1 MNSLLNI
8 IATAIR
14 MSIPLGYAAIGGSI
28 SEFSGV
34 VALGL
39 EGFMTIGAFTA
50 VVGAYYL
57 GSAWLG
63 VLAAMIAGTLFAL
76 VFGLFCIKY
85 KSNQIVAGV
94 GMNIIAEGLVSVL
107 MISIFGSKGKSAVV
121 DALPAVNIPVIKDI
135 PILNTL
141 FSGYTGLAY
150 LLFAVMVIAWIV
162 IYKMPAGIRLRAT
175 GINDTVVDSLG
186 LRSGM
191 IKYVAVGVCGALSA
205 LGGAFLSLS
214 QLNFYSKDGMGEGS
228 DVAKFLSL
236 TTMELIEVIL
246 SKENLNRAYK
256 KVVAN
261 KGAGGVDGVAV
272 EELGNYI
279 RENREKI
286 ITSLRNR
293 TYIPKPVRRVYI
305 PKDNGKKRPLGIP
318 TALDRTIQ
326 QAISQPISDIY
337 EEIFSDYSYGFRPGR
352 SCHDA
357 IRQALEYLN
366 DGYEWVVDIDIE
378 QFFDK
383 VNHDKLIQIL
393 REQVNDSTTLNLIR
407 KYLKAGVMENGLEKA
422 TITGVPQGGPLSV
435 VCSNVYLDK
444 LDKELEHRGLRFTRY
459 ADDVLIITKS
469 EMAANR
475 VLKSIS
481 EWLERKLFL
490 KVNATKT
497 KVVRPTR
504 SKYLGFTFLKNG
516 REWKVK
522 PTTEKKKKLKKKL
535 SEYLKRGKAI
545 ARPLAV
551 TVKRVNEMVRGWINY
566 FRIGM
571 MKEYMEKFGE
581 WLRHKIRVIVMKQ
594 WKKPKTIYR
603 NLSYLNWKNRNGFSH
618 EEIYKVANSRLGW
631 YKRSGMNVVNFI
643 ISKDL
648 LENRIKDG
656 AGLLNPLSYYLAKVG
671 I

>member
-1 MNSLLNI
+1 MN
-8 IATAIR
+8 
-14 MSIPLGYAAIGGSI
+14 
-28 SEFSGV
+28 
-34 VALGL
+34 
-39 EGFMTIGAFTA
+39 
-50 VVGAYYL
+50 
-57 GSAWLG
+57 
-63 VLAAMIAGTLFAL
+63 
-76 VFGLFCIKY
+76 
-85 KSNQIVAGV
+85 
-94 GMNIIAEGLVSVL
+94 
-107 MISIFGSKGKSAVV
+107 
-121 DALPAVNIPVIKDI
+121 
-135 PILNTL
+135 
-141 FSGYTGLAY
+141 
-150 LLFAVMVIAWIV
+150 
-162 IYKMPAGIRLRAT
+162 
-175 GINDTVVDSLG
+175 
-186 LRSGM
+186 
-191 IKYVAVGVCGALSA
+191 VGVIRG
-205 LGGAFLSLS
+205 
-214 QLNFYSKDGMGEGS
+214 
-228 DVAKFLSL
+228 V
-236 TTMELIEVIL
+236 TTVELIDVIT

-261 KGAGGVDGVAV
+261 KGAGGVDGVTV
-272 EELGNYI
+272 EELGDYI
-279 RENREKI
+279 RENKDTI

-326 QAISQPISDIY
+326 QAIAQPISDIY
-337 EEIFSDYSYGFRPGR
+337 ENVFSEYSYGFRPGR

-366 DGYEWVVDIDIE
+366 AGYEWVVDIDIE

-444 LDKELEHRGLRFTRY
+444 LDKELEQRGLCFTRY
-459 ADDVLIITKS
+459 ADDVLIFTRS

-475 VLKSIS
+475 VMKSIS
-481 EWLERKLFL
+481 SWLERKLFL

-504 SKYLGFTFLKNG
+504 SKYLGFTFLKNSDK
-516 REWKVK
+516 WKVK
-522 PTTEKKKKLKKKL
+522 PTTEKKQNLKQKL
-535 SEYLKRGKAI
+535 SEYLKRGKAV

-551 TVKRVNEMVRGWINY
+551 TIKRVNEIVRGWINY

-571 MKEYMEKFGE
+571 MKQFMEEFGE

-594 WKKPKTIYR
+594 WKRPRTIYR
-603 NLSYLNWKNRNGFSH
+603 NLGYLNRKYKRGFKH
-618 EEIYKVANSRLGW
+618 DDIYKVANSKLGW
-631 YKRSGMNVVNFI
+631 YRRSGMNVVNFI

-656 AGLLNPLSYYLAKVG
+656 AGLLNPLDYYLKKVG

>member
-1 MNSLLNI
+1 
-8 IATAIR
+8 
-14 MSIPLGYAAIGGSI
+14 
-28 SEFSGV
+28 
-34 VALGL
+34 
-39 EGFMTIGAFTA
+39 
-50 VVGAYYL
+50 
-57 GSAWLG
+57 
-63 VLAAMIAGTLFAL
+63 
-76 VFGLFCIKY
+76 
-85 KSNQIVAGV
+85 
-94 GMNIIAEGLVSVL
+94 
-107 MISIFGSKGKSAVV
+107 
-121 DALPAVNIPVIKDI
+121 
-135 PILNTL
+135 
-141 FSGYTGLAY
+141 
-150 LLFAVMVIAWIV
+150 
-162 IYKMPAGIRLRAT
+162 
-175 GINDTVVDSLG
+175 
-186 LRSGM
+186 
-191 IKYVAVGVCGALSA
+191 
-205 LGGAFLSLS
+205 
-214 QLNFYSKDGMGEGS
+214 
-228 DVAKFLSL
+228 
-236 TTMELIEVIL
+236 MELMEVIL

-261 KGAGGVDGVAV
+261 KGAGGVDGVTV
-272 EELGNYI
+272 EELGEYI
-279 RENREKI
+279 RENQEKI

-293 TYIPKPVRRVYI
+293 TYIPKPVRRVFI

-326 QAISQPISDIY
+326 QAIAQPISDIY
-337 EEIFSDYSYGFRPGR
+337 EEIFSDYSYGFRPRR

-357 IRQALEYLN
+357 IRQALGYLN
-366 DGYEWVVDIDIE
+366 EGYEWVVDIDIE

-422 TITGVPQGGPLSV
+422 TIMGVPQGGPLSV

-444 LDKELEHRGLRFTRY
+444 LDKELEQRGLRFTRY
-459 ADDVLIITKS
+459 ADDVLIFTKS

-475 VLKSIS
+475 VMESIS
-481 EWLERKLFL
+481 NWLERKLFL

-504 SKYLGFTFLKNG
+504 SKYLGFTFLKNSG
-516 REWKVK
+516 EWKVK

-551 TVKRVNEMVRGWINY
+551 TIKRVNEMVRGWINY

-571 MKEYMEKFGE
+571 MKEFVEKFGE
-581 WLRHKIRVIVMKQ
+581 WLRHKMRVIVMKQ
-594 WKKPKTIYR
+594 WKNPKTIYR
-603 NLSYLNWKNRNGFSH
+603 NLSYLNWKNRNGFSR

-631 YKRSGMNVVNFI
+631 YRRSGMNVVNFI

-656 AGLLNPLSYYLAKVG
+656 AGLLNPLSYYLVKVG